1 MLSSTDLPLS
11 PDSPLLSDS
20 ADIDFGCD
28 SGIEA
33 EMDEPHGK
41 MHLFFL
47 LYFIHADIDLISIII
62 LRCLDTFLRKACG
75 CIFHLFPAL

>member
-41 MHLFFL
+41 NASILPSLFYSL
-47 LYFIHADIDLISIII
+47 QHWLN
-62 LRCLDTFLRKACG
+62 
-75 CIFHLFPAL
+75 FHYHPSMPWYIP

>member
-41 MHLFFL
+41 NASILPSLF
-47 LYFIHADIDLISIII
+47 YSH
-62 LRCLDTFLRKACG
+62 R
-75 CIFHLFPAL
+75 H